1 MMKIK
6 SLDTENIYILPLET
20 EINIID
26 TKNYKEDLIQSL
38 TSLASGKRKTSAIL
52 LDEANEIIHKFD
64 CNFIYAASTESIDS
78 NYQLKPKSAF
88 NTELVEF
95 ITNNSEKFMS
105 IEKIREGC
113 QGLLSDQGIYQFSRI
128 LNFGLNQKLEFKVD
142 DFNLA
147 SILQMLQIETNASYK
162 EKFMMLY
169 NLMMFV
175 NRDKTNIIYIDFP
188 VDDTVLDW
196 IYIVKAPNTY
206 FLIENE
212 AIEEISTIQG
222 NVNFIRLSNC
232 DYKEEFDVHNED
244 ISRLSYIFHSF
255 VVRNIKQQSKKNIDL
270 YRLFSDEKTTFLL
283 KSNDTFIS
291 KTL

>member
-1 MMKIK
+1 
-6 SLDTENIYILPLET
+6 
-20 EINIID
+20 
-26 TKNYKEDLIQSL
+26 
-38 TSLASGKRKTSAIL
+38 
-52 LDEANEIIHKFD
+52 
-64 CNFIYAASTESIDS
+64 
-78 NYQLKPKSAF
+78 
-88 NTELVEF
+88 
-95 ITNNSEKFMS
+95 
-105 IEKIREGC
+105 
-113 QGLLSDQGIYQFSRI
+113 
-128 LNFGLNQKLEFKVD
+128 
-142 DFNLA
+142 
-147 SILQMLQIETNASYK
+147 MLQIETEATYK

-175 NRDKTNIIYIDFP
+175 NRNKTNIVYIDFP

-196 IYIVKAPNTY
+196 IYTVKAPNTY

-212 AIEEISTIQG
+212 AIEEISAIQG

-232 DYKEEFDVHNED
+232 DYKEEFEVHNED

-283 KSNDTFIS
+283 KSNDTFFS